1 MIYQEPPARLDSCWN
16 WQTCFFIRIWSVSQ
30 LRMLIGTNFSCWEKG
45 RTRCPDRQ
53 AAQTLQVTIM
63 NSAERKKIR
72 GKKRPTDGK
81 KLTLVNSKLSL
92 HAQVLTD
99 TWHRLMWLY
108 TDKPTKWPAD
118 CCSGEQ
124 QYVYLLWHV
133 TRRVKASLP
142 SIFPFHISCQC
153 VLKNIQSCLYLSNGQ
168 TDEDEYESQP
178 PKNCLHHALQH
189 AKNCP
194 PLTCNNRQRS
204 RADGKRDLRDS
215 FIIHQS

>member
-53 AAQTLQVTIM
+53 AAQTLQFTIM

-92 HAQVLTD
+92 HAEVLTD

-118 CCSGEQ
+118 CCNSTI
-124 QYVYLLWHV
+124 LLQWGAAICLPLV
-133 TRRVKASLP
+133 TCHHTCQSFPSLHLSLP
-142 SIFPFHISCQC
+142 HFMP
-153 VLKNIQSCLYLSNGQ
+153 
-168 TDEDEYESQP
+168 
-178 PKNCLHHALQH
+178 
-189 AKNCP
+189 
-194 PLTCNNRQRS
+194 TCS
-204 RADGKRDLRDS
+204 
-215 FIIHQS
+215 